1 MIRSLTMLLIL
12 FSALFTYAENVKSFS
27 KQMNELKRSGDYV
40 YAEASAPSESDAKSA
55 CDALIK
61 IEVSKYLAS
70 QNADA
75 GNEIVKNISNYNRKY
90 LVQPR
95 GDMTRVF
102 GYIAK
107 REIAAAG
114 SITPSTRQ
122 QPTEETAVKQE
133 PAKEEEPVPEENIT
147 EEEEMEA
154 EGCLEA
160 GEEDAA
166 AEAASAK
173 TPAETPVDTF
183 TETVSASRNGL
194 NTAGLNLAKWQA
206 EMLQN
211 VVAAHD
217 MATARKILNRYKSQN
232 RVKRI
237 GDNNMANPRPADTYY
252 LIFSGAGGPKAL
264 LAPSPGKEH
273 TDMLSGST
281 STLDSYAGA
290 QYLWFQISK

>member
-1 MIRSLTMLLIL
+1 MIRSLTMLLAMVTFLI
-12 FSALFTYAENVKSFS
+12 AYAENEKSFS

-61 IEVSKYLAS
+61 IEVSKFLAS
-70 QNADA
+70 QNADT

-95 GDMTRVF
+95 GDMTRAF

-107 REIAAAG
+107 TDIAAAG
-114 SITPSTRQ
+114 NITPVTRP
-122 QPTEETAVKQE
+122 QPSVETAVK
-133 PAKEEEPVPEENIT
+133 EEPVKEEPVSEENIT

-160 GEEDAA
+160 GEDDVA
-166 AEAASAK
+166 AETASAE
-173 TPAETPVDTF
+173 TPAETPVETSAK
-183 TETVSASRNGL
+183 TVSTSRNEL
-194 NTAGLNLAKWQA
+194 NTAGLNLAKWQID
-206 EMLQN
+206 MLTT
-211 VVAAHD
+211 VAAAPD
-217 MATARKILNRYKSQN
+217 MAAARKTLNRYKSQN

-237 GDNNMANPRPADTYY
+237 GDNNTANPRPADTYY
-252 LIFSGAGGPKAL
+252 LIFSGSGGPKAL
-264 LAPSPGKEH
+264 LTPASGKEH

>member
-1 MIRSLTMLLIL
+1 MIRSLTMLLAMVTFFI
-12 FSALFTYAENVKSFS
+12 AYAENEKSFS

-107 REIAAAG
+107 TDIAAAG
-114 SITPSTRQ
+114 NITPVTRP
-122 QPTEETAVKQE
+122 QPSEETAVK
-133 PAKEEEPVPEENIT
+133 EEPVKEEPVSEENIT

-160 GEEDAA
+160 GEENAA
-166 AEAASAK
+166 AETASAE
-173 TPAETPVDTF
+173 TPAETHVETSA
-183 TETVSASRNGL
+183 ETVSTSRNGL
-194 NTAGLNLAKWQA
+194 NSAGLNLAKWQID
-206 EMLQN
+206 MLTT
-211 VVAAHD
+211 VAAAPD
-217 MATARKILNRYKSQN
+217 MAAARKTLNRYKSQN

-237 GDNNMANPRPADTYY
+237 GDNNTANPRPADTYY
-252 LIFSGAGGPKAL
+252 LIFSGSGGPKAL
-264 LAPSPGKEH
+264 LAPASGKEH